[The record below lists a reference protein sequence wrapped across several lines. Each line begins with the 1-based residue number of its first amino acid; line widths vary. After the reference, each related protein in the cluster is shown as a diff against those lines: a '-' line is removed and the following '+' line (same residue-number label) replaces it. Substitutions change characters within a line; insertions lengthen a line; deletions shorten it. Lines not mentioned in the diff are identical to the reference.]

1 MWNFEY
7 TLPNENECEGKAQG
21 LYQITSIDNF
31 MCYGHVM
38 CVIDHPQAWTLDD
51 FRCFISWIRL
61 RIKRKELFTIYLSN
75 LKRFVWIRRF
85 IDSW

>member
-1 MWNFEY
+1 MWNFEF

-38 CVIDHPQAWTLDD
+38 CVFWLL
-51 FRCFISWIRL
+51 ISH
-61 RIKRKELFTIYLSN
+61 KFEH
-75 LKRFVWIRRF
+75 
-85 IDSW
+85 

>member
-51 FRCFISWIRL
+51 FRCFISWIRGWEL
-61 RIKRKELFTIYLSN
+61 KEKNYLLSI
-75 LKRFVWIRRF
+75 WAI
-85 IDSW
+85 